1 MKGKLAFVFCLLL
14 LMSCLAFA
22 KSGQPETKASSTLPV
37 HNLSTGLN
45 YSTIQDAIDANE
57 TLDGQTI
64 LVDAGT
70 YYENVVV
77 NKSISLIGT
86 GSGSTIIDANGTGSP
101 VELSNNVTLS
111 GFTLRNGGDGID
123 AEGCENCYISDN
135 QMINNTFGINLECS
149 VADPTLSVITQNYI
163 ANSSTG
169 IWADEAYNTTFTE
182 NMIVNSS
189 DRGINLFASM
199 YNTFFNNNFINN
211 SIQVFNWGESGEW
224 PNTWDN
230 GNSSGGN
237 YWSNYNGNNTNNDG
251 FGNIPYNV
259 GPYEV
264 GNLDHYPLLG
274 MFNSFNVTPQYSV
287 ETVSNSTISDFQ
299 FNGTTIAFNAS
310 DENGTAGF
318 CRISIPTALVNG
330 TIAVSVN
337 GTEVPYILLPESNST
352 QSILYLTYHNSVVVN
367 GPIFIQEN
375 GSVEPISAPIQ
386 RNGSIYTLTGDV
398 ASFSDGIV
406 IEIDGITL
414 DGAGHTVQGMVNS
427 SAPSANETT
436 GINLTGQSNVTI
448 ENTNVMGFTDGIM
461 LSASNNLE
469 NVSDF
474 NTIVGNNLTSDGNGI
489 ILAPSN
495 GSEILSNDI
504 SDNGVGI
511 SVSDFSMNN
520 SIGTNTLTGNPLGIF
535 LNDSENNY
543 VYANRVSSMYDSI
556 WLDGSSNNSLTQ
568 NTVSTAYY
576 GNGIILLDSSNYN
589 AIVGND
595 VTNCDEGLSLRSSSN
610 FGIIVGNT
618 IEGNFRG
625 LENIG
630 SSNDTIAR
638 NDISNS
644 GWFNFRLSG
653 CSGDLVYENSI
664 TGNAISIW
672 LASSSNN
679 SIYHNFIG
687 SMDVTLVAPNSN
699 TWDDGYPSGG
709 NYWVGAN
716 LTDRFSGAYQN
727 ITGSDGICDSPVV
740 LNANNTDRYP
750 LAGSFYSFNATSEQY
765 VQILSNSTISNFG
778 FNGTAIL
785 FDMTGENGTDGFCRI
800 SIPLGMMNGPFS
812 VFVNGTQVTYTLI
825 PNSND
830 SLSYLYFS
838 LHFSTQEI
846 TVIPEYSAGM
856 VAISLML
863 VALAVLVYKK
873 RH

>member
-1 MKGKLAFVFCLLL
+1 MQNPTKIGVLILLARKLIIVFG
-14 LMSCLAFA
+14 M
-22 KSGQPETKASSTLPV
+22 
-37 HNLSTGLN
+37 
-45 YSTIQDAIDANE
+45 
-57 TLDGQTI
+57 I
-64 LVDAGT
+64 LVLLAA
-70 YYENVVV
+70 NRSF
-77 NKSISLIGT
+77 SI
-86 GSGSTIIDANGTGSP
+86 
-101 VELSNNVTLS
+101 V
-111 GFTLRNGGDGID
+111 
-123 AEGCENCYISDN
+123 
-135 QMINNTFGINLECS
+135 
-149 VADPTLSVITQNYI
+149 
-163 ANSSTG
+163 
-169 IWADEAYNTTFTE
+169 
-182 NMIVNSS
+182 
-189 DRGINLFASM
+189 
-199 YNTFFNNNFINN
+199 
-211 SIQVFNWGESGEW
+211 
-224 PNTWDN
+224 
-230 GNSSGGN
+230 
-237 YWSNYNGNNTNNDG
+237 
-251 FGNIPYNV
+251 
-259 GPYEV
+259 
-264 GNLDHYPLLG
+264 
-274 MFNSFNVTPQYSV
+274 
-287 ETVSNSTISDFQ
+287 
-299 FNGTTIAFNAS
+299 
-310 DENGTAGF
+310 
-318 CRISIPTALVNG
+318 
-330 TIAVSVN
+330 
-337 GTEVPYILLPESNST
+337 
-352 QSILYLTYHNSVVVN
+352 NSVVVN
-367 GPIFIQEN
+367 GPIFIQQD

-386 RNGSIYTLTGDV
+386 RNGDIYTLTDDV

-414 DGAGHTVQGMVNS
+414 DGAGHTVQGIVNS
-427 SAPSANETT
+427 SAPSTNETT

-469 NVSDF
+469 NVSNF

-543 VYANRVSSMYDSI
+543 VYANSVSSMYDSI
-556 WLDGSSNNSLTQ
+556 WLDGSSNNSLTL

-610 FGIIVGNT
+610 FGILVGNT

-679 SIYHNFIG
+679 SFYHNFIG
-687 SMDVTLVAPNSN
+687 STDVTLVPPNSN

-716 LTDRFSGAYQN
+716 LTDRFSGAYQT

-750 LAGSFYSFNATSEQY
+750 LAGPFYSFNATSEHY
-765 VQILSNSTISNFG
+765 VQILSNSTISNFR

-800 SIPLGMMNGPFS
+800 SIPLDMMSGPFS
-812 VFVNGTQVTYTLI
+812 VFVNGTQVTFALI

-830 SLSYLYFS
+830 SLGYLYFS

-846 TVIPEYSAGM
+846 TVIPEYSAG
-856 VAISLML
+856 VLVISLML
-863 VALAVLVYKK
+863 VALAVLVHKK
-873 RH
+873 RR